1 MAEFMRSD
9 CGGRMKRENGGIK
22 QSKEMGT
29 TGAISSRLFELQNE
43 YGDGVRFSVVNL
55 DGLSS
60 DAQRRSRELSE
71 VRYDLIGAHFLA
83 TELRQKNSSDLNQG
97 LHRQHTAH
105 IYVGWRAL

>member
-22 QSKEMGT
+22 QSKRWV
-29 TGAISSRLFELQNE
+29 RLERYRVVCSNYRTSME
-43 YGDGVRFSVVNL
+43 TVVRFSVVNL

-83 TELRQKNSSDLNQG
+83 TGTPPKEQF
-97 LHRQHTAH
+97 
-105 IYVGWRAL
+105 

>member
-1 MAEFMRSD
+1 
-9 CGGRMKRENGGIK
+9 
-22 QSKEMGT
+22 MGT

-83 TELRQKNSSDLNQG
+83 TGTPPKNSSDLNQG
-97 LHRQHTAH
+97 TPPTTHRTYLCRLESIVTIMSRIAH
-105 IYVGWRAL
+105 FFDLSAVTSANIGGVS